1 MTFRASSRWLGALAF
16 CWLACTG
23 MASAHWLVYELRFTP
38 GEGSMNFSFY
48 TGAYVIVPASGGLSS
63 IVLTTEEG
71 GAHYAVSENGARF
84 FVAASGTD
92 TKAVI
97 SAVASNGS
105 AQAFYLADGFLNHT
119 LSMAGL
125 SGDMRSWR
133 VAADLEGSLLASD
146 DEAGLGPAP
155 DGSLGMVGR
164 AAITGRIREDL
175 SANATAGCDSMLSVV
190 DYVVALLER
199 YGYTPDTATVATE
212 ASEAQGEA
220 EMQVIEV
227 GDNLDSVI
235 EPSLFPVESYP
246 PNDG

>member
-1 MTFRASSRWLGALAF
+1 
-16 CWLACTG
+16 
-23 MASAHWLVYELRFTP
+23 
-38 GEGSMNFSFY
+38 MNFSFY
-48 TGAYVIVPASGGLSS
+48 TGAYVIAPASGGLSS

-71 GAHYAVSENGARF
+71 GAHFAVSENGARF
-84 FVAASGTD
+84 FVAASGTE
-92 TKAVI
+92 TKAVL

-105 AQAFYLADGFLNHT
+105 AQAFYLADGNLNHT

-164 AAITGRIREDL
+164 ASITGRIREDL
-175 SANATAGCDSMLSVV
+175 SANATAGCDSMLAAV

-199 YGYTPDTATVATE
+199 YGYTPDTGTVATE
-212 ASEAQGEA
+212 TSEVQSET
-220 EMQVIEV
+220 EMTVIDV
-227 GDNLDSVI
+227 GGDPDVVI

-246 PNDG
+246 GND